1 MDIVR
6 HCHIDF
12 WETPRQRQWVA
23 KLEDRVLKKERQ
35 IIDIQIQEF
44 LQKGIISR
52 SIFQEELIISPIFL
66 RPKPDG
72 SHRVIFNLKSLND
85 SVVYQHFKLDTLE
98 KAIQLVRPGCYMASL
113 DLKDAY
119 YSVLIA
125 LEQQRYL
132 KFLAQCGIS
141 CTGYI
146 DDSLYL
152 GETVQECMTN
162 IHTAVQLFISLGF
175 HIHPKKSVIV
185 PSQSI

>member
-23 KLEDRVLKKERQ
+23 KLEDRFLKKERQ

-52 SIFQEELIISPIFL
+52 SIFQEEQIISPIFL

-119 YSVLIA
+119 FSVPIA

-132 KFLAQCGIS
+132 KFLWRGVLYQFQCLPMGLTSSPRLFTKLLKPVFGHLRAQCGIS
-141 CTGYI
+141 CTGYCY
-146 DDSLYL
+146 S
-152 GETVQECMTN
+152 ETC
-162 IHTAVQLFISLGF
+162 
-175 HIHPKKSVIV
+175 
-185 PSQSI
+185 

>member
-1 MDIVR
+1 LFSHAWRVLTSDPKIMDIVR

-23 KLEDRVLKKERQ
+23 KLEDRFLKKERQ

-52 SIFQEELIISPIFL
+52 SIFQEEQIISPIFL

-119 YSVLIA
+119 YSVPIA

-132 KFLAQCGIS
+132 NSYGEGF
-141 CTGYI
+141 CTNSNV
-146 DDSLYL
+146 SLW
-152 GETVQECMTN
+152 
-162 IHTAVQLFISLGF
+162 A
-175 HIHPKKSVIV
+175 
-185 PSQSI
+185 